1 MPKTS
6 RNARRAA
13 AAAQKARAL
22 QLCGIFPALPVDAVL
37 AAVLAAPPDAPLDAS
52 PAASA
57 DETPAPEAQ
66 PSSDEGSSSEAEYTS
81 EAESTS
87 DAGSTPQAESAPAPE
102 AAPTETSAGDES
114 TSDAAAASAAAESSA
129 PESTADASGAD
140 APVPQAAAEPA
151 PAAEGAT
158 TNEEAAPA
166 SAPDSGAAPESA
178 GDAPSPASEASAPA
192 ASATPTPQPEP
203 LVVTA
208 ALAQLCAPFVDP
220 DKGVHTEAEALAGAV
235 RILSDRIGRDPALRG
250 FVRRVM
256 RKKGVLRVR
265 ALVDEKKA
273 GRHKSLLKLKAKL
286 PQLQG
291 HKLTAIRQA
300 QKERAI
306 NTFVELS
313 PKEVLG
319 RVRGALGKHTAPDFG
334 ALLDDIAKKALQQR
348 LLPVVEEDIRLEIKE
363 RCDAEATR
371 FIGAHVRQILVT
383 PFFGRQPVC
392 GVDVSAKGDLALAV
406 LDMHGAL
413 VHEQRIETGEKD
425 EQALGAELGALLDA
439 HAVDAFAVG
448 SGKSARAAGHRVR
461 TALRAA
467 QRSVPVMV
475 VNDAGATSYANG

>member
-1 MPKTS
+1 SDDVP
-6 RNARRAA
+6 AA
-13 AAAQKARAL
+13 ALDKVRGCMDRFELEDHYVPFRRPEPEVQLAL
-22 QLCGIFPALPVDAVL
+22 DRGLGALADLIVAPVPKDKRKKTPEESAGDGADETRSIEVPAEGAEGT
-37 AAVLAAPPDAPLDAS
+37 PPAAPLDAS

-57 DETPAPEAQ
+57 DETPAPDAQ

-256 RKKGVLRVR
+256 RKKG
-265 ALVDEKKA
+265 
-273 GRHKSLLKLKAKL
+273 
-286 PQLQG
+286 
-291 HKLTAIRQA
+291 
-300 QKERAI
+300 
-306 NTFVELS
+306 
-313 PKEVLG
+313 
-319 RVRGALGKHTAPDFG
+319 
-334 ALLDDIAKKALQQR
+334 
-348 LLPVVEEDIRLEIKE
+348 
-363 RCDAEATR
+363 
-371 FIGAHVRQILVT
+371 
-383 PFFGRQPVC
+383 
-392 GVDVSAKGDLALAV
+392 
-406 LDMHGAL
+406 
-413 VHEQRIETGEKD
+413 
-425 EQALGAELGALLDA
+425 
-439 HAVDAFAVG
+439 G
-448 SGKSARAAGHRVR
+448 SR
-461 TALRAA
+461 
-467 QRSVPVMV
+467 
-475 VNDAGATSYANG
+475 